1 MGDRDPLQV
10 GGEKVKGSLL
20 AVAVSSLQTELTFRS
35 TKHPIPQ
42 GRIWFLLSQT
52 IWTQILWDEEGE
64 ELQKHPATEL
74 AGFGDHHPSRNPAWG
89 QGKLLIPPQ
98 GSALPVPNELRGGE
112 QGEKGQSKKCGFL

>member
-1 MGDRDPLQV
+1 MGDGDPLQV

-20 AVAVSSLQTELTFRS
+20 AVAVSPLQTELTFRS

-42 GRIWFLLSQT
+42 SRIWFLLSQT

-74 AGFGDHHPSRNPAWG
+74 AAFGDHHPLQKPGMGS
-89 QGKLLIPPQ
+89 GKAPDPTPGLCTPRSQ
-98 GSALPVPNELRGGE
+98 
-112 QGEKGQSKKCGFL
+112 